1 MSTELSPDRP
11 SWGHK
16 VTLWQVRE
24 PAFWVFAILLLAGIV
39 VSLIVQLG
47 FANLSPAGLGLSWV
61 LMMIYAIPMF
71 LLIYFL
77 DLYERE
83 PLSLVFASLLWGAF
97 AATLLS
103 VIASEGWST
112 LAFDLLGDSAL
123 EWGAAVIAP
132 PVEEILKG
140 VGVIFIAM
148 IARGEIDDLMD
159 GFVYGAIAGLGFT
172 VVEDVLYFIGV
183 FGGTIGGVLEGF
195 YIRVVASG
203 LYGHVLYS
211 GLFGIAVAYFITR
224 KKEASVGKRLAVAGG
239 LILTAILAHA
249 LWNSPLLFFFPDALD
264 SPGAYLQLLLATAVK
279 GLPLLLFV
287 FLMVRMAHK
296 REHKW
301 LAAALAGEVGGPGIQ
316 QGELE
321 VLQDPSGRR
330 RARRET
336 KKRAG
341 PVAATTLKRLHRA
354 QIDLAMINSRVDD
367 PEHPDLVRQREYCAA
382 LREWLAANTGGAS
395 PPGGQNASSNT

>member
-1 MSTELSPDRP
+1 MSAELSPERP
-11 SWGHK
+11 GWGHK
-16 VTLWQVRE
+16 VTLWQWRE
-24 PAFWVFAILLLAGIV
+24 PAFWVFSVLLLAAIV

-47 FANLSPAGLGLSWV
+47 FADLSPGGWALSWF
-61 LMMIYAIPMF
+61 LMLIYAVPMF
-71 LLIYFL
+71 LLVYFL

-103 VIASEGWST
+103 VIASQGWSA

-140 VGVIFIAM
+140 VGVIFIVL
-148 IARGEIDDLMD
+148 IARSEVDDLMD
-159 GFVYGAIAGLGFT
+159 GFVYGAMAGLGFT
-172 VVEDVLYFIGV
+172 VIEDVLYFLGV
-183 FGGTIGGVLEGF
+183 FGGTVGGVLEGF

-224 KKEASVGKRLAVAGG
+224 KKEASGGKRLAVAGG
-239 LILTAILAHA
+239 LILTAILGHA
-249 LWNSPLLFFFPDALD
+249 LWNSPLLTFFPEALD

-279 GLPLLLFV
+279 GLPLLFFV
-287 FLMVRMAHK
+287 YLMVRLAHK
-296 REHKW
+296 REHRW

-316 QGELE
+316 QAELE
-321 VLQDPSGRR
+321 VLQVPSARR
-330 RARRET
+330 RARRDV

-341 PVAATTLKRLHRA
+341 PVAAATLKRLHRA
-354 QIDLAMINSRVDD
+354 QIDLAMISSRVDD

-382 LREWLAANTGGAS
+382 LREWIAANAGGA
-395 PPGGQNASSNT
+395 PPGAQNASSNT